1 MTQKMALIF
10 KLKQKSFLSSIIVLM
25 LNISAFKCWFL
36 NNEKLRN
43 DLAFKNTADSSP
55 SSFSSINKYNSYNNN
70 NENNNNNVNTNK
82 FNFKP
87 VFSYIGCYND
97 RRDSRDIGEK
107 DFSYITKF
115 NKTLPTVELC
125 VHLCA
130 KEGLN
135 VAGIQAL

>member
-1 MTQKMALIF
+1 MIKKFFYFSKLKRKIFLSNTLIF
-10 KLKQKSFLSSIIVLM
+10 V
-25 LNISAFKCWFL
+25 LNINVFHCWFL
-36 NNEKLRN
+36 TNDKIRN
-43 DLAFKNTADSSP
+43 DLAFKNAADSPS
-55 SSFSSINKYNSYNNN
+55 SSFSSINKFNLLKSNN
-70 NENNNNNVNTNK
+70 NENNNNMNVNK

-87 VFSYIGCYND
+87 MFSYVGCYND

-115 NKTLPTVELC
+115 NKTIPTVELC
-125 VHLCA
+125 VQLCA